1 MIALIIAGLFG
12 LFLAVGYMVF
22 AVMLFV
28 VYKIDNG
35 KRSFRSWWKKMEL

>member
-1 MIALIIAGLFG
+1 MIAFIIAGLFC
-12 LFLAVGYMVF
+12 LFLAVGYMAF